1 MKAQD
6 LRQKSVEEL
15 NQELLGLLRE
25 QFNMRMQ
32 ASTGQLAQT
41 HTLKQVR
48 RDVARIKTV
57 LTEKAG
63 CVMTDKI
70 RTLQGRVISDKMDK
84 SITVAIERKVKHP
97 IYGKIIKRTT
107 KLHVHDENNECKA
120 GDLVEI
126 RECRPLSK
134 TKSWTLVAVVEKA

>member
-48 RDVARIKTV
+48 RDVARIKTA

-63 CVMTDKI
+63 
-70 RTLQGRVISDKMDK
+70 
-84 SITVAIERKVKHP
+84 A
-97 IYGKIIKRTT
+97 
-107 KLHVHDENNECKA
+107 
-120 GDLVEI
+120 
-126 RECRPLSK
+126 
-134 TKSWTLVAVVEKA
+134 